1 MLSSAERRA
10 RRSLSFTPP
19 DNVMSPLARVP
30 LVLNLSGRYFFDH
43 MQKLGSWSFPGCLEG
58 GATEHG
64 VLLPMLRNLTG
75 ASYVDVRPLSG
86 LNCMTVALS
95 ALCEPGDVIM
105 SVPVESGGH
114 PLLLVVPAVACFSL
128 SGSFLPRAKRPEY
141 LIFFS
146 WTISLAAIGSAVA
159 LSGSPAHIELML
171 PWMAMPATTL
181 ASRFSLR
188 GVIVGVALTIAVV
201 IAVAFGLDSQGVL
214 RSPLVIVTP
223 LVLVLSVLILGT
235 PIMYSDI
242 EHRTGATLDALTGLL
257 NRKALEELAERGRG
271 EAMGLIVADVDH
283 FKQINNRHGP
293 ARGDRVLPEVAA
305 LLQAHLR
312 GGDLAFRLGG
322 EEFLVLLPGSSQAVA
337 ADLAER
343 IRSAIRECAIDRD
356 LRIAL
361 SLGVAAAE
369 GSECPRY
376 EELFRR
382 ADGALYLA
390 KQRGRNRACAEGSQ
404 TSVIAR

>member
-1 MLSSAERRA
+1 
-10 RRSLSFTPP
+10 
-19 DNVMSPLARVP
+19 
-30 LVLNLSGRYFFDH
+30 
-43 MQKLGSWSFPGCLEG
+43 
-58 GATEHG
+58 
-64 VLLPMLRNLTG
+64 
-75 ASYVDVRPLSG
+75 
-86 LNCMTVALS
+86 
-95 ALCEPGDVIM
+95 
-105 SVPVESGGH
+105 
-114 PLLLVVPAVACFSL
+114 
-128 SGSFLPRAKRPEY
+128 
-141 LIFFS
+141 
-146 WTISLAAIGSAVA
+146 
-159 LSGSPAHIELML
+159 
-171 PWMAMPATTL
+171 MAMPATTL